1 MKKVF
6 LLSFALLSLLFTS
19 CHEEKNARIEVWLT
33 DDPGDYQQ
41 VNIDLQAV
49 EIHADETA
57 DQRGWQSLDVT
68 PRIYNLLNL
77 TNGRETFLGDLDLPS
92 GRISQIRL
100 KLGENNT
107 VKVNGSAHPLN
118 TPSAQQSGLKL
129 QVHQVLAEG
138 ITYKILLDFDA
149 AKSVVVTGANSYIL
163 KPVIRAITEA
173 QNGAIKG
180 TVNPAGIVS
189 ISAVKGSET
198 ITTTASDESGNF
210 LVRGLD
216 AGSYTI
222 VFDPSGDAPDVEKT
236 DVAVTVGEV
245 TDLGVVEI
253 PE

>member
-6 LLSFALLSLLFTS
+6 LLSFALVSLLFTS
-19 CHEEKNARIEVWLT
+19 CQEEKNARIEVWLT

-49 EIHADETA
+49 EIHTNETA
-57 DQRGWQSLDVT
+57 DERGWQSLDVT
-68 PRIYNLLNL
+68 PRVYNLLDL
-77 TNGRETFLGDLDLPS
+77 TNNRETFLGDLDLPS

-107 VKVNGSAHPLN
+107 VKVNDSAHPLN

-149 AKSVVVTGANSYIL
+149 AKSVVATGANSYIL

-180 TVNPAGIVS
+180 TVKPAGIVS
-189 ISAVKGSET
+189 ISALKGSET

-210 LVRGLD
+210 LIRGLD

-222 VFDPSGDAPDVEKT
+222 VFDPSGDTPDVEKT

>member
-6 LLSFALLSLLFTS
+6 LFPIALVLFLFTS
-19 CHEEKNARIEVWLT
+19 CQEEKNARVEVWLT
-33 DDPGDYQQ
+33 DDPGDFQE

-49 EIHADETA
+49 EIHTDETA
-57 DQRGWQSLDVT
+57 DERGWQSLEVT
-68 PRIYNLLNL
+68 PRIYNLLDL
-77 TNGRETFLGDLDLPS
+77 TNGRETFLGDMDLPH

-100 KLGENNT
+100 KLGEDNT
-107 VKVNGSAHPLN
+107 VKVNDSVHPLK
-118 TPSAQQSGLKL
+118 TPSAQQSGLKI
-129 QVHQVLAEG
+129 QIHQVLTEG

-149 AKSVVVTGANSYIL
+149 AKSVVATGANTYIL

-180 TVNPAGIVS
+180 TVNPAGILT
-189 ISAVKGSET
+189 ISVLNGSDT
-198 ITTTASDESGNF
+198 VTTTASDESGNF
-210 LVRGLD
+210 LIRGLE
-216 AGSYTI
+216 AGSYTL
-222 VFDPSGDAPDVEKT
+222 VFDPSGNAPDVEKT